1 VADKRVGL
9 AGRLASR
16 FRSTSD
22 ATPEATPEA
31 APVVTEPQG
40 RRTLPE
46 EPLVSV
52 VVPVYAVERYIDEC
66 LRSILGQT
74 YRNLEV
80 VVVDDGSPDGS
91 MDVVDRHAARDDR
104 IRVVHQENAGLGAAR
119 NRGIDEA
126 SGDLVTFVDSDDT
139 VPQTAI
145 ANHVRQLVRTG
156 SDFSVGA
163 LERQQ
168 SDTSYVQKPWSRR
181 LHEVLRRETTLED
194 VPEAMANVF
203 ACTKVFRADFLAEI
217 GLRFPVGVRYEDQVP
232 ITRAYLRARSFD
244 VLPDIVYSWR
254 ARRDGSSITQQK
266 ARKDDLHDRL
276 LAVEAVRRLVVERDS
291 AAVLRGWYGKV
302 FEFDL
307 FAYIRAAVDADDEYY
322 ATLAETV
329 RHVLDSPPP
338 DAWDRVDLRHRIA
351 AWALVHEGRET
362 LTRLLESPLLTG
374 NVPVRTRGDHPE
386 ADPDRLGL
394 HGPVPAELLAV
405 SERDLL
411 VEARL
416 DSLAVDDDALVV
428 RGLGFTR
435 YVESS
440 LPHEVTLS
448 FTRRAGGDPVT
459 VATRGEHVE
468 DANVFADRHHEDH
481 RDDGFVARVPLEAL
495 VAASDGARTVWH
507 TRVSCTTL
515 GGTRHAVFR
524 DRVGHGS
531 VLRPARRIV
540 GEVLVEATWSD
551 RLGLVVTVRRD
562 WVVLAGRDA
571 DTLSLRAAPG
581 VTPAALLLQK
591 DQVGSAEPTGDGTFR
606 VTLDLTDVADP
617 ERRLLVDTGAGK
629 PQPLVDLGAAD
640 DGFVRA
646 AGPRGRLET
655 HEVGFEGDVV
665 RLGGTLTGSAPRSL
679 RLAGP
684 RAATTGAVTVAADR
698 WQAELPIVRPS
709 LLDSAPLPLPRDIYR
724 VVADDGHTV
733 VGVPDLDPADAPRD
747 VVPEWAPRLLDGGVL
762 AVERSRGAELE
773 AQTRHGQQDLLS
785 SVYAGG
791 LRGERRPLVLV
802 DAFVG
807 RGLFHA
813 AGAVVASVR
822 AERPDLEV
830 VWALRDESLPPPP
843 GVTPVSRGSVT
854 WFEQLAAASHVLT
867 NGTMPRFYEKPV
879 GQRLLQLWSGTP
891 LLRFGYAVPAG
902 EGGRGPEQ
910 RALARDAAGW
920 DVLHTGSPDAT
931 AWMREATR
939 YDGEVREVGHPAL
952 DAYRADDRA
961 DRAAAARERLGI
973 GDGPVLLYAPTTRQ
987 AVRAHTRR
995 DKVVDLDVEALHKA
1009 VPGLTVLH
1017 RGHPNTAN
1025 QAVLGPESGMLDVTL
1040 YPELSDLVLLSDA
1053 VVSDYSSLVVD
1064 VLASDT
1070 PLALFVPDKEDFDEV
1085 GWFVDL
1091 FDTPPGPVATT
1102 TEELLPWLTDGL
1114 GTPYPGRTVLAERL
1128 LPFDDG
1134 HAAARVVAAEWA

>member
-1 VADKRVGL
+1 MADKRGRL

-16 FRSTSD
+16 FRKPDD
-22 ATPEATPEA
+22 ATPEETPSA
-31 APVVTEPQG
+31 APPEG
-40 RRTLPE
+40 RPPLPE

-52 VVPVYAVERYIDEC
+52 VVPVYAVEQYIDDC
-66 LRSILGQT
+66 LTSILGQT

-80 VVVDDGSPDGS
+80 VVVDDGSPDWS
-91 MDVVDRHAARDDR
+91 MHVVDQHAARDQR
-104 IRVVHQENAGLGAAR
+104 ITIVHQDNAGLGAAR

-126 SGDLVTFVDSDDT
+126 TGDLVTFVDSDDT
-139 VPQTAI
+139 IPENAI

-168 SDTSYVQKPWSRR
+168 SETSYVQKPWSRR
-181 LHEVLRRETTLED
+181 LHEVLRREVTLED

-232 ITRAYLRARSFD
+232 ITRAYLKARSFD
-244 VLPDIVYSWR
+244 LLPDVVYSWR
-254 ARRDGSSITQQK
+254 SRRDGSSITQQK

-276 LAVEAVRRLVVERDS
+276 LAVDEVRRMVVERDS
-291 AAVLRGWYGKV
+291 PAVLRGWYGKV

-307 FAYIRAAVDADDEYY
+307 FAYIRAAVDADDDYY
-322 ATLAETV
+322 ATLVETV
-329 RHVLDSPPP
+329 RHVLDSAPP
-338 DAWDRVDLRHRIA
+338 DAWDAVDLRHRIA
-351 AWALVHEGRET
+351 AWALVHEGREA
-362 LTRLLESPLLTG
+362 LIRLLESPLLTG
-374 NVPVRTRGDHPE
+374 NVPVRTHGDHPE

-394 HGPVPAELLAV
+394 HGDVPAELLAV

-416 DSLAVDDDALVV
+416 DSLAVDGGALVV
-428 RGLGFTR
+428 RGVGFTR
-435 YVESS
+435 YVDSS
-440 LPHEVTLS
+440 LPHEVALT
-448 FTRRAGGDPVT
+448 FQRRAGGDPVT

-468 DANVFADRHHEDH
+468 DVNVFADRHHEDH
-481 RDDGFVARVPLEAL
+481 RDDGFVAKVPLEDL

-507 TRVSCTTL
+507 TRVACTTL
-515 GGTRHAVFR
+515 GRTRNAVFR
-524 DRVGHGS
+524 DRVDHGS
-531 VLRPARRIV
+531 ALRPARSLADD
-540 GEVLVEATWSD
+540 VLVEATWSD

-562 WVVLAGRDA
+562 WVALVGRDGA
-571 DTLSLRAAPG
+571 TLTLRAAPG
-581 VTPAALLLQK
+581 VTPSSLRLQQ
-591 DQVGSAEPTGDGTFR
+591 DEVATVEPDGTGSFR
-606 VTLDLTDVADP
+606 ATLDLSGVADAD
-617 ERRLLVDTGAGK
+617 RRLLVATGSGK
-629 PQPLVDLGAAD
+629 PQPLVDLDATD

-646 AGPRGRLET
+646 VGQLGRLET
-655 HEVGFEGDVV
+655 HDVSFDAGAV
-665 RLGGTLTGSAPRSL
+665 RLSGTLVGSAPASL
-679 RLAGP
+679 RLVGP
-684 RAATTGAVTVAADR
+684 RATTSGTVTVDGDR
-698 WQAELPIVRPS
+698 WRAELPTVRPS
-709 LLDSAPLPLPRDIYR
+709 LLDGAPLPLPRDAYR
-724 VVADDGHTV
+724 VLSDDGHAV
-733 VGVPDLDPADAPRD
+733 VGLPELDPADAPRD
-747 VVPEWAPRLLDGGVL
+747 AVREWAPRLLDGGAL

-773 AQTRHGQQDLLS
+773 AQTRHGQQELLTGA
-785 SVYAGG
+785 YAGG

-813 AGAVVASVR
+813 AGAVVASLR
-822 AERPDLEV
+822 AERPDLDV

-843 GVTPVSRGSVT
+843 GVTPVSRGSAT

-867 NGTMPRFYEKPV
+867 NGTMPRFYEKPA
-879 GQRLLQLWSGTP
+879 GQRLVQLWSGTP

-902 EGGRGPEQ
+902 EAGHGPEQ
-910 RALARDAAGW
+910 RAFARDAAGW
-920 DVLHTGSPDAT
+920 DVLCTGSPDAT

-961 DRAAAARERLGI
+961 ARAAAGRHRLGI

-1025 QAVLGPESGMLDVTL
+1025 RAVLGPESGMLDVTL

-1091 FDTPPGPVATT
+1091 FEDPPGPVATT

-1114 GTPYPGRTVLAERL
+1114 GTSYPGRQRLAEQL
-1128 LPFDDG
+1128 LPLDDG
-1134 HAAARVVAAEWA
+1134 HAADRAVAAEWGRD